1 MSMETI
7 RAEAVADRQAPLSSA
22 EVFSKVISLESSNST
37 FFNNAGLST
46 RSLKT
51 LLAVEQAQLEE
62 LAAQK

>member
-22 EVFSKVISLESSNST
+22 EVVSKVISPDSSNST